1 MENPIENVRDLERRL
16 ADFIRESDETFKK
29 FGDEIFLTMT
39 TKNVPT
45 TLAFVGM
52 EMGFA
57 EQFAKKF
64 GIPEERIPDLMQD
77 TLFLHSFSSIYH
89 FLKEKENINND

>member
-1 MENPIENVRDLERRL
+1 MEEQKLDRPL
-16 ADFIRESDETFKK
+16 ADFVKECDETFKR
-29 FGDEIFLTMT
+29 FANETYLSMT
-39 TKNVPT
+39 AKNLPM

-52 EMGFA
+52 QMGFA

-64 GIPEERIPDLMQD
+64 GIAEERIPDLIQD
-77 TLFLHSFSSIYH
+77 TLFLHTFSSIYH

>member
-1 MENPIENVRDLERRL
+1 MDNEAVLKLGRRL
-16 ADFIRESDETFKK
+16 QDFVRESDKNFKR
-29 FGDEIFLTMT
+29 FGDEVFLSMT
-39 TKNVPT
+39 AKNLPM

-52 EMGFA
+52 QMGFA

-64 GIPEERIPDLMQD
+64 GIPSDRINELMQD
-77 TLFLHSFSSIYH
+77 TIFLHSFSSIYH

>member
-1 MENPIENVRDLERRL
+1 MDTENVRDLERRL
-16 ADFIRESDETFKK
+16 ADFVREGDEQFKK
-29 FGDEIFLTMT
+29 FGDEVFLSMT
-39 TKNVPT
+39 TKNLPM

-52 EMGFA
+52 QMGFA

-64 GIPEERIPDLMQD
+64 GIAEERITDLMQD
-77 TLFLHSFSSIYH
+77 TIFLHSFSSIYH

>member
-1 MENPIENVRDLERRL
+1 MDNEHVRDLERRL

-29 FGDEIFLTMT
+29 FANETYLGMT
-39 TKNVPT
+39 TKNMPM

-52 EMGFA
+52 QMGFA

-64 GIPEERIPDLMQD
+64 GIAEERIHDLMQD
-77 TLFLHSFSSIYH
+77 TIFLHSFSSIYH

>member
-1 MENPIENVRDLERRL
+1 MNTEDLKDLGSRL
-16 ADFIRESDETFKK
+16 DQFIRE
-29 FGDEIFLTMT
+29 GDELFQKFANEAYLAMT
-39 TKNVPT
+39 TKNVPM
-45 TLAFVGM
+45 TLTFVGTQ
-52 EMGFA
+52 MGFA

-64 GIPEERIPDLMQD
+64 GIDEERIPDLMQD

>member
-1 MENPIENVRDLERRL
+1 MNTENRDLEHRL
-16 ADFIRESDETFKK
+16 QEFIREGDELFKK
-29 FGDEIFLTMT
+29 FGDEVFLSMT
-39 TKNVPT
+39 AKNIPLHV
-45 TLAFVGM
+45 AFIAM
-52 EMGFA
+52 QMGFA

-64 GIPEERIPDLMQD
+64 DIDHDRIPDLMQD

>member
-1 MENPIENVRDLERRL
+1 MSTENHDLDRRL
-16 ADFIRESDETFKK
+16 QEFINDGDELFKK
-29 FGDEIFLTMT
+29 FANEAYLSMT
-39 TKNVPT
+39 AKNLPM

-52 EMGFA
+52 QMWFA

-64 GIPEERIPDLMQD
+64 GIAEERIPDLMQD
-77 TLFLHSFSSIYH
+77 SIFIHSFSSIYH

>member
-1 MENPIENVRDLERRL
+1 MDTENVNELGRRL

-29 FGDEIFLTMT
+29 FANETYLGMT
-39 TKNVPT
+39 TKSLPM

-64 GIPEERIPDLMQD
+64 GIPEERIHDLMQD
-77 TLFLHSFSSIYH
+77 TIFLHSFSSIYH

>member
-1 MENPIENVRDLERRL
+1 MDTENVRDLERRL
-16 ADFIRESDETFKK
+16 ADFVRESDETFKK
-29 FGDEIFLTMT
+29 FANETYLSMT
-39 TKNVPT
+39 TKNLPMA
-45 TLAFVGM
+45 LAFVGM
-52 EMGFA
+52 QMGFA

-64 GIPEERIPDLMQD
+64 GIAEERINDLMQD

>member
-1 MENPIENVRDLERRL
+1 MSTENERDLERRL
-16 ADFIRESDETFKK
+16 QEFIREADELFQK
-29 FGDEIFLTMT
+29 FANETYLAMT
-39 TKNVPT
+39 TKNVPM

-52 EMGFA
+52 QMGFA
-57 EQFAKKF
+57 QQFAKKF
-64 GIPEERIPDLMQD
+64 GIAEDRIPDLMQD

>member
-1 MENPIENVRDLERRL
+1 MEEQELDRRL
-16 ADFIRESDETFKK
+16 ADFIKESDETFKK
-29 FGDEIFLTMT
+29 FANETYLGMT
-39 TKNVPT
+39 TKNLPM

-52 EMGFA
+52 QHGFA

-64 GIPEERIPDLMQD
+64 GIAEERIPDLIQD

-89 FLKEKENINND
+89 FLKEKEAINND

>member
-1 MENPIENVRDLERRL
+1 MDTENVRDLERRL
-16 ADFIRESDETFKK
+16 ADFVRESDETFKK
-29 FGDEIFLTMT
+29 FANETYFTMT
-39 TKNVPT
+39 AKNLPM

-52 EMGFA
+52 QMGFA

-64 GIPEERIPDLMQD
+64 DIPPERVNDLMQD

-89 FLKEKENINND
+89 FLKEKEAINND

>member
-1 MENPIENVRDLERRL
+1 MDNENVNELGRRL

-29 FGDEIFLTMT
+29 FANKTYLGMT
-39 TKNVPT
+39 TKNLPM

-52 EMGFA
+52 QMGFA

-64 GIPEERIPDLMQD
+64 DIPPERVNDLMQD
-77 TLFLHSFSSIYH
+77 TIFLHSFSSIYH

>member
-1 MENPIENVRDLERRL
+1 MDTENVRNLERRL
-16 ADFIRESDETFKK
+16 ADFVKEGDETFKK
-29 FGDEIFLTMT
+29 FANETYLSMT
-39 TKNVPT
+39 AKNLPM

-52 EMGFA
+52 QMGFA

-64 GIPEERIPDLMQD
+64 GIAEERIPDLMQD

>member
-1 MENPIENVRDLERRL
+1 MEEQQLERRL
-16 ADFIRESDETFKK
+16 ADFIKEGDETFKK
-29 FGDEIFLTMT
+29 FANETYLSMT
-39 TKNVPT
+39 AKNLPM
-45 TLAFVGM
+45 TLAFVAM
-52 EMGFA
+52 QMGFA

-64 GIPEERIPDLMQD
+64 GIAEERIPDLMQD

>member
-1 MENPIENVRDLERRL
+1 MSTENERDLARRL
-16 ADFIRESDETFKK
+16 QDFIREGDETFQK
-29 FGDEIFLTMT
+29 FANETFLAMT
-39 TKNVPT
+39 TKNVPM

-52 EMGFA
+52 QMGFA
-57 EQFAKKF
+57 QQFTKKF
-64 GIPEERIPDLMQD
+64 GIPEERVLDLMQD

>member
-1 MENPIENVRDLERRL
+1 MNIENHPNLERRL
-16 ADFIRESDETFKK
+16 ADFVRETDDMFKK
-29 FGDEIFLTMT
+29 FANETYLSMT
-39 TKNVPT
+39 AKNLPMT
-45 TLAFVGM
+45 IAFVGV

-57 EQFAKKF
+57 KQFAKKF
-64 GIPEERIPDLMQD
+64 GIAEERIPDLIQD

>member
-1 MENPIENVRDLERRL
+1 MDTENVRELGRRL
-16 ADFIRESDETFKK
+16 QDFVRESDEKFKK
-29 FGDEIFLTMT
+29 FGDEVFLSMT
-39 TKNVPT
+39 TKNLPM

-52 EMGFA
+52 QMGFA

-64 GIPEERIPDLMQD
+64 GIAPERVNDLMQD
-77 TLFLHSFSSIYH
+77 TIFLHSFSSIYH

>member
-1 MENPIENVRDLERRL
+1 MDTENVRDLDRRL

-29 FGDEIFLTMT
+29 FANETYLGMT
-39 TKNVPT
+39 TKNLPM

-52 EMGFA
+52 QMGFA

-64 GIPEERIPDLMQD
+64 GIPEELIPNLMQD
-77 TLFLHSFSSIYH
+77 TIFLHSFSSIYH